1 MKDFLIL
8 HIVGNEGTSGK
19 ALMKS
24 IVYFQA
30 WRIGITFFILG
41 ICLNFVSFGYAAQ
54 SLLAALWDLSNL
66 CRTLH
71 SPTLC

>member
-54 SLLAALWDLSNL
+54 VSMIEKANFSNQ
-66 CRTLH
+66 
-71 SPTLC
+71 SFEDI